1 MSSRILQGAEV
12 KLAEPLAWRP
22 AGESAPVPE
31 PGASDEDSALP
42 PADPSPPDPPAAP
55 PPPPP
60 PPPPPVP
67 AGPSWDEYRELE
79 KRCRQLEARL
89 PEAERNG
96 RDAGRKEGE
105 TKALEQ
111 YEAAMERMTRSAE
124 QMASLRARLRREAE
138 HDVVQLSLAIAR
150 RVLRRE
156 LSIDPD
162 ALAGLVR
169 TALERVELRE
179 THAVRVHAADASRV
193 AALLERIGGPTRIEV
208 SPDASLEPGA
218 LILETQRGQLDASI
232 HVQLEEIERGFAD
245 RLNRRSEPSVR

>member
-22 AGESAPVPE
+22 AGDPSPVLPE
-31 PGASDEDSALP
+31 TGASGQDSVDA
-42 PADPSPPDPPAAP
+42 PADPPPPDPPAP
-55 PPPPP
+55 PEPP

-79 KRCRQLEARL
+79 QRCRQLEARL
-89 PEAERNG
+89 PEAERQG

-105 TKALEQ
+105 SKALEQ
-111 YEAAMERMTRSAE
+111 YEAALERMTRSAE

-179 THAVRVHAADASRV
+179 TQAVRVHPSGAPHIT
-193 AALLERIGGPTRIEV
+193 ALLERIGGPTRIQV

-245 RLNRRSEPSVR
+245 RLNRRSNAGV